1 VGALSQ
7 SWTSP
12 WRTGL
17 LCVGVALVAM
27 WQQKA
32 VLVVLAC
39 AMLLG
44 SAVMSLRQVGLQTSQ
59 VHRFIGST
67 STIQFQ
73 ISTDPT
79 KTQSKVFGST
89 LAPTSY
95 SFLATALQ
103 MSDENQ
109 RYRLR
114 VPIRV
119 IAQNQLVRG
128 LLPGQMITAEGA
140 IRASKEAR
148 VAAMFLVRGDI
159 GVDTKPSHW
168 ASALGS
174 IRTHLRALCGTD
186 DAGALIPG
194 MVLGDTALQSVN
206 FKNDMRRSG
215 LTHLVAV
222 SGANF
227 AIISLFVLWCMQ
239 WIFRSLR
246 LRLIFTAVA
255 LSSFIALV
263 RPSPSVLRAAA
274 MAGVVLVARGVGKR
288 SDPLATLGFAI
299 AAVVIGDPWQ
309 ARDPGFALS
318 VLATAGLLLLSPRI
332 GRWLS
337 KFVPT
342 FVANSLSPPIAA
354 VLMCAPILVAL
365 SGYLGLMTV
374 AANLLAAPMVA
385 PITIIGF
392 LAALIS
398 PLSPTLSSLLLFI
411 IRWPAMWIA
420 GVAHWAAG
428 FPVLQM
434 SSGLWGLIDG
444 IVVICLLIVTVI
456 LLRKA
461 HKVMMVILL
470 IMALTFA
477 WFGQW
482 PVGDWQIVNCD
493 VGQGDSLVVNLGN
506 HRGVVIDTGPDA
518 ALEDRCLSRL
528 GITSVALLILT
539 HFHADHVE
547 GVAGLIRGRSV
558 GQVWVSN
565 NAEPVL
571 ESQRVYS
578 WLAKIPKIV
587 AVRGTSVNLESR
599 RGPISIRTLWPDDG
613 THSFDVLPGDGSAI
627 NNSSIAV
634 SITSPDFSLFAGG
647 DLEPS
652 AQSEILDSVGQVDV
666 YKVSH
671 HGSAYQDQAFMDR
684 LSPTISIISVGAG
697 NSFGH
702 PAAQT
707 IGALVRLRSRIYR
720 TDESGGIAI
729 TARAHHFTIH
739 TSAGAWWQKVR
750 LG

>member
-1 VGALSQ
+1 
-7 SWTSP
+7 
-12 WRTGL
+12 
-17 LCVGVALVAM
+17 VALIAM
-27 WQQKA
+27 WQKKA

-44 SAVMSLRQVGLQTSQ
+44 SAVMSFRQVGLQTSQ

-89 LAPTSY
+89 LAPISY

-103 MSDENQ
+103 MGDQNE

-119 IAQNQLVRG
+119 ITRNRRVVG
-128 LLPGQMITAEGA
+128 LLPGQMVRAQGA
-140 IRASKEAR
+140 IRVSKEAR
-148 VAAMFLVRGDI
+148 VAAMFLVRGE
-159 GVDTKPSHW
+159 VAVETKASRW

-174 IRTHLRALCGTD
+174 IRTHLRSLCGTD

-194 MVLGDTALQSVN
+194 MVLGDTSLQSAN
-206 FKNDMRRSG
+206 FKNEMRRSG

-288 SDPLATLGFAI
+288 SDPLPTLGFAI

-337 KFVPT
+337 KFGPT

-374 AANLLAAPMVA
+374 LANLLAAPMVA

-398 PLSPTLSSLLLFI
+398 PLSPTLSSVLLFI
-411 IRWPAMWIA
+411 IRWPARWIA

-434 SSGLWGLIDG
+434 STGLWGFIGVGVLSLAAFGVFVIWRSHK
-444 IVVICLLIVTVI
+444 IVIVILLIVT
-456 LLRKA
+456 
-461 HKVMMVILL
+461 
-470 IMALTFA
+470 LTFA
-477 WFGQW
+477 WLGQW

-493 VGQGDSLVVNLGN
+493 VGQGDSLVINLGD
-506 HRGVVIDTGPDA
+506 HRGIVIDTGPDA

-547 GVAGLIRGRSV
+547 GVAGLVRGRSV

-565 NAEPVL
+565 NAEPVF
-571 ESQRVYS
+571 ESQRVSS
-578 WLAKIPKIV
+578 WLARVPRVV
-587 AVRGTSVNLESR
+587 AVRGTSVKLQSV
-599 RGPISIRTLWPDDG
+599 RGPISIRTVWPDDG
-613 THSFDVLPGDGSAI
+613 AHSFDVLPGDGSAI
-627 NNSSIAV
+627 NNSSVAV
-634 SITSPDFSLFAGG
+634 LITSPDFSLFAAG

-652 AQSEILDSVGQVDV
+652 AQSELLSSVAHVDV

-671 HGSAYQDQAFMDR
+671 HGSAYQDQGFMDR

-720 TDESGGIAI
+720 TDESGGVAI

-739 TSAGAWWQKVR
+739 TSAGAWWQNVR

>member
-1 VGALSQ
+1 MSQ
-7 SWTSP
+7 KKVT
-12 WRTGL
+12 
-17 LCVGVALVAM
+17 
-27 WQQKA
+27 
-32 VLVVLAC
+32 LVVLAC

-59 VHRFIGST
+59 IHRFIGNS

-89 LAPTSY
+89 LAPASY
-95 SFLATALQ
+95 SFLASALQ
-103 MSDENQ
+103 IGDEGE

-119 IAQNQLVRG
+119 VTQNRRVFG
-128 LLPGQMITAEGA
+128 LLPGQKVRAMGA
-140 IRASKEAR
+140 IRLSKEAR
-148 VAAMFLVRGDI
+148 VAAMFLVRGEI
-159 GVDTKPSHW
+159 AVETEPSRW

-174 IRTHLRALCGTD
+174 IRTHLRSLCGPD

-194 MVLGDTALQSVN
+194 MVLGDTSLQSAN
-206 FKNDMRRSG
+206 FKNEMKRSG

-246 LRLIFTAVA
+246 MRLIFTAVA

-288 SDPLATLGFAI
+288 SDPLPTLGFAI

-318 VLATAGLLLLSPRI
+318 VLATAGLLSLSPRI
-332 GRWLS
+332 GRWLG

-354 VLMCAPILVAL
+354 VVMCAPILVAL

-374 AANLLAAPMVA
+374 IANLLAAPMVA
-385 PITIIGF
+385 PITVIGF

-398 PLSPTLSSLLLFI
+398 PLSPALSSLLLFI
-411 IRWPAMWIA
+411 IRWPARWIA

-434 SSGLWGLIDG
+434 SKGLGGFIGG
-444 IVVICLLIVTVI
+444 IAVMCLVIATVI

-461 HKVMMVILL
+461 HKIMIVILL
-470 IMALTFA
+470 MATLTFA
-477 WFGQW
+477 WIGQW
-482 PVGDWQIVNCD
+482 PAGDWLIVNCD
-493 VGQGDSLVVNLGN
+493 VGQGDSLVINLGK
-506 HRGVVIDTGPDA
+506 HRGIVVDTGPDA

-528 GITSVALLILT
+528 GITSLALLVLT

-565 NAEPVL
+565 NAEPVF
-571 ESQRVYS
+571 ESQRVHS
-578 WLAKIPKIV
+578 WLTRVPMVV
-587 AVRGTSVNLESR
+587 AVRGTSVKLQSV
-599 RGPISIRTLWPDDG
+599 RGPIEIKSLWPDVG
-613 THSFDVLPGDGSAI
+613 ARAFEVLPGDGSAI
-627 NNSSIAV
+627 NNSSVAV
-634 SITSPDFSLFAGG
+634 LITSPDFSLFAAG
-647 DLEPS
+647 DLEPR
-652 AQSEILDSVGQVDV
+652 AQSEILASLSHVDV

-671 HGSAYQDQAFMDR
+671 HGSVYQDQALMDR

-697 NSFGH
+697 NSYGH
-702 PAAQT
+702 PASQT
-707 IGALVRLRSRIYR
+707 IAALVRLRSRIYR

-729 TARAHHFTIH
+729 TARGHHFNIH

>member
-1 VGALSQ
+1 
-7 SWTSP
+7 
-12 WRTGL
+12 
-17 LCVGVALVAM
+17 VALIAK
-27 WQQKA
+27 WQKKG

-103 MSDENQ
+103 VSDENE

-119 IAQNQLVRG
+119 ITQNRRVRG
-128 LLPGQMITAEGA
+128 LLPGQMVSAAGA
-140 IRASKEAR
+140 IRVSKEAR
-148 VAAMFLVRGDI
+148 VAAMFLVRGEVTI
-159 GVDTKPSHW
+159 DTQPSPW

-174 IRTHLRALCGTD
+174 IRTHLRSLCGTD

-194 MVLGDTALQSVN
+194 MVLGDTSLQSAN
-206 FKNDMRRSG
+206 FKNEMKRSG

-227 AIISLFVLWCMQ
+227 AIISFFVLWCMQ

-246 LRLIFTAVA
+246 MRLIFTAIA

-288 SDPLATLGFAI
+288 SDPLPTLGFAI

-332 GRWLS
+332 GRWLG

-374 AANLLAAPMVA
+374 VANLLAAPMVA

-392 LAALIS
+392 VAALIS
-398 PLSPTLSSLLLFI
+398 PLSPGLSSLLLFI
-411 IRWPAMWIA
+411 IRWPAGWIA
-420 GVAHWAAG
+420 GVAHWAAA

-434 SSGLWGLIDG
+434 STGLAGFIG
-444 IVVICLLIVTVI
+444 GVVVICLVIVTVV

-461 HKVMMVILL
+461 HKFMIVILL
-470 IMALTFA
+470 IATLTFA
-477 WFGQW
+477 WVGQW
-482 PVGDWQIVNCD
+482 PAGDWQIVNCD
-493 VGQGDSLVVNLGN
+493 VGQGDSLVINLGN
-506 HRGVVIDTGPDA
+506 HRGIVVDTGPEA

-528 GITSVALLILT
+528 GIKSVALLILT

-565 NAEPVL
+565 NAEPAF
-571 ESQRVYS
+571 ESQRVSS
-578 WLAKIPKIV
+578 WLAGVPKVV
-587 AVRGTSVNLESR
+587 AVRGTSVNLKSA
-599 RGPISIRTLWPDDG
+599 RGPISISSLWPDDG
-613 THSFDVLPGDGSAI
+613 AHAFDLLPGDGSAI
-627 NNSSIAV
+627 NNSSVAV
-634 SITSPDFSLFAGG
+634 LITSPDFSLFAAG

-652 AQSEILDSVGQVDV
+652 AQSEILALVGHVDV

-671 HGSAYQDQAFMDR
+671 HGSVYQDQAFMDR
-684 LSPTISIISVGAG
+684 LSPTVSIISVGAG
-697 NSFGH
+697 NSYGH

-707 IGALVRLRSRIYR
+707 IAALVRLRSRIYR

-729 TARAHHFTIH
+729 EARVHHFNIH